1 MMCVLF
7 ASCHTLVP
15 LNSNI
20 EFKNG
25 QNFINNIQKDTT
37 MKIKSHY
44 NFSHE
49 DNVQESNFPNSV
61 TRPDDSISLR
71 EMLDNYTSG
80 YLPEGSELNGSYD
93 DDEGMQDWLDSNT
106 SFELG
111 IDPITEQLEARQ
123 RLTEI
128 HEDVSSTIVGD
139 DEREH
144 SSREEL
150 TDIVDG
156 TSDEIARSGQNLDS

>member
-1 MMCVLF
+1 MMCVLLE
-7 ASCHTLVP
+7 SCHILVP
-15 LNSNI
+15 RNSNI
-20 EFKNG
+20 DFRNE
-25 QNFINNIQKDTT
+25 QNSFINIQKDTI

-44 NFSHE
+44 NFNHGE
-49 DNVQESNFPNSV
+49 NVQESNFPNSM
-61 TRPDDSISLR
+61 TRPDESISLR

-93 DDEGMQDWLDSNT
+93 DDEGTEDWLNSDMSY
-106 SFELG
+106 ELG
-111 IDPITEQLEARQ
+111 IDPITEQLEAKQ

-156 TSDEIARSGQNLDS
+156 TSDAIARSGQNLDS